1 MGRIYTPDIPAF
13 GKGSDSSL
21 GCHGHLGQI
30 HSSTLHFLQ
39 FIPLLQLLEIPCPP
53 DGECADQNLHL
64 LKSSNAGEFVGGPQ
78 MHWEEI
84 LSISVERSVLN
95 TPNLFIDGFVPLR
108 GKETQQFIHF
118 FFFFFPSFLFRY
130 FRQILLGAVV
140 TGAVDL
146 SLLSSRQIRGTNP
159 DPWSSWDARDVS
171 QPRDAGRALPQDPA
185 PGAASPSPLLLQ
197 QRMVPPG
204 AE

>member
-1 MGRIYTPDIPAF
+1 MGRIYTPEIPAF

-84 LSISVERSVLN
+84 LSISVERGVLN
-95 TPNLFIDGFVPLR
+95 TPNLFVDGFVPLR

-118 FFFFFPSFLFRY
+118 FFLFFSQLFIPIFSTDTPRSSCDG
-130 FRQILLGAVV
+130 RCGSV
-140 TGAVDL
+140 TAELTAD
-146 SLLSSRQIRGTNP
+146 
-159 DPWSSWDARDVS
+159 
-171 QPRDAGRALPQDPA
+171 PRDKSRPMEQLGCSGCEPA
-185 PGAASPSPLLLQ
+185 PGCREGAAAGPGSRCGFPESSPAPAANGPSWS
-197 QRMVPPG
+197 
-204 AE
+204 